1 MKILND
7 IALQLDLN
15 MHLNWNLVQLDPNW
29 IELKRNEMQIGGEC
43 IENIFLNMVLQRVF
57 F

>member
-43 IENIFLNMVLQRVF
+43 IENIFLNMVLQIYIF
-57 F
+57 

>member
-7 IALQLDLN
+7 IALQLELN
-15 MHLNWNLVQLDPNW
+15 MHLNWNSVQLDPNW

-43 IENIFLNMVLQRVF
+43 IESIFFNMVLQMYIF
-57 F
+57 